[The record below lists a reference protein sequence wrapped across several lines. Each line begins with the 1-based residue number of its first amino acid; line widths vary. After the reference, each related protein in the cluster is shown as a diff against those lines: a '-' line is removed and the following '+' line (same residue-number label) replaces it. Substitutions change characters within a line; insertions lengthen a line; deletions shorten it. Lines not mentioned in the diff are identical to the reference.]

1 MLAHLRQLRELTLND
16 PTTTPNPVCLMHN
29 YATHVLYHMP
39 HLQQLDTH
47 DISSAEVKETAEVR
61 TRSSFPVHNDF
72 FQNSPEFAEN
82 DIYFSLVLISLL
94 VHRNEE
100 NDVLQHACADC
111 SEEAE
116 RNTSLFD
123 GKKENHVRGA

>member
-16 PTTTPNPVCLMHN
+16 PTTTPNPVCLLHN

-47 DISSAEVKETAEVR
+47 DISSAEVKETAEVL
-61 TRSSFPVHNDF
+61 TRSSFQYTMIF

-82 DIYFSLVLISLL
+82 DIYFI
-94 VHRNEE
+94 
-100 NDVLQHACADC
+100 
-111 SEEAE
+111 
-116 RNTSLFD
+116 TSPS
-123 GKKENHVRGA
+123 